1 MVNLDLE
8 IGEEPTEEIEEI
20 EDMIRKIKHLRED
33 LINVC
38 KKHEK
43 EIGFPQVMVGLMW
56 LTIDIH
62 YRLGFSKEKIIKIIE
77 HMYPEE

>member
-8 IGEEPTEEIEEI
+8 IGEEPEEIEEI
-20 EDMIRKIKHLRED
+20 EDTIRKIKRLRED

-43 EIGFPQVMVGLMW
+43 EIGFPQVMIGLMG

-62 YRLGFSKEKIIKIIE
+62 YRLGFSKEKVIKIID